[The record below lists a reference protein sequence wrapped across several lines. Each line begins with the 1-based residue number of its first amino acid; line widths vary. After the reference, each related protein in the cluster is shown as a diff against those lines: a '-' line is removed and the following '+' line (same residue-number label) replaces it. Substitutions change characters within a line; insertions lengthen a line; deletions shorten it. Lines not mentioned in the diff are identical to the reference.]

1 MIPHIETTIIYN
13 YFVENW
19 ENAIVPTKNIL
30 RTISDDA
37 SDFFKKPKKN
47 MLKFLFTFTQLRM
60 NSFTVK
66 EIQLPLSLFGHFSA
80 LFSLSEQLVFYT
92 SVCIMT

>member
-1 MIPHIETTIIYN
+1 MQSFRRKIFYVQLVMMQVISLKTKEEHAQIPFHIYTATDELIYG
-13 YFVENW
+13 
-19 ENAIVPTKNIL
+19 
-30 RTISDDA
+30 
-37 SDFFKKPKKN
+37 
-47 MLKFLFTFTQLRM
+47 
-60 NSFTVK
+60 K